1 MLYCFIRFITSFA
14 FPSIFWWMKRN
25 LYFTQLFWPI
35 ILQVT
40 IRSSLGLIRCYVSN
54 DEVWNC
60 VQYKINEIVDFLF
73 FRQDKVEVAV
83 ETKVVSNEKTPLQSD
98 EIKYW
103 KKLLKAF
110 LQPAMLLLFVAAAI
124 RHTGWFLYLLFLL

>member
-1 MLYCFIRFITSFA
+1 MRSLVFSDEWNATCILLTFFDPLYYKWQLDHLLAVSDAMFQM
-14 FPSIFWWMKRN
+14 MKFEIVYN
-25 LYFTQLFWPI
+25 KT
-35 ILQVT
+35 
-40 IRSSLGLIRCYVSN
+40 
-54 DEVWNC
+54 
-60 VQYKINEIVDFLF
+60 INEIVDFLF
-73 FRQDKVEVAV
+73 FRQDKVDVAV

-124 RHTGWFLYLLFLL
+124 RHTGWFLYLFLHYNNNKID

>member
-1 MLYCFIRFITSFA
+1 MKFEIKCFEKIT
-14 FPSIFWWMKRN
+14 I
-25 LYFTQLFWPI
+25 LFFF
-35 ILQVT
+35 V
-40 IRSSLGLIRCYVSN
+40 
-54 DEVWNC
+54 
-60 VQYKINEIVDFLF
+60 F

-124 RHTGWFLYLLFLL
+124 RHTGWFLYLFLHYNNNKID

>member
-1 MLYCFIRFITSFA
+1 M
-14 FPSIFWWMKRN
+14 MKFEIVYN
-25 LYFTQLFWPI
+25 K
-35 ILQVT
+35 
-40 IRSSLGLIRCYVSN
+40 
-54 DEVWNC
+54 
-60 VQYKINEIVDFLF
+60 KINENVHFLF
-73 FRQDKVEVAV
+73 FRQDKVDVAV

-124 RHTGWFLYLLFLL
+124 RHTGWFLYLLFSFY